1 VSVVVDTRPGAGTPR
16 PYEFPFVSR
25 SRFANGVTLRIAD
38 LPGRPLVSAALI
50 VRRGAVDEPPEHG
63 GATILAARA
72 LTEGTERYDAV
83 ELVEASERLGASLH
97 AEASWDALSA
107 AVDVPAERLEPAL
120 ELLAEVVHRP
130 TFPAREVDRLRD
142 ERLNDLLQARA
153 DPRRRADE
161 AFTDTIY
168 TADTP
173 YHRPAGGTDETVR
186 RLDRGVLEA
195 TYRAA
200 LDPARITV
208 IVAGEVGGIDVEGIV
223 ERLFG
228 SFEAPSPAP
237 ERPIVARSGVSSRRV
252 RVIHRPGAVQSELRV
267 GHLGV
272 ARRFADYHALSVTG
286 AILGGL
292 FNSRL
297 NMKLR
302 EEKGYTYGAGAG
314 WDLRRGPGPFG
325 ARAAVNSEVT
335 VPALTDLLAELA
347 RIREEPVADSE
358 LSAARD
364 YLVGVFPIRFETPSA
379 VLGAV
384 AGLAVHDLPDDELTQ
399 YRERIEKVTI
409 EDVARVA
416 RDRIDLERLAIVIV
430 GDADRIRDE
439 LEAAGVGAVEVERD
453 EGPTQEG
460 ATPTLEE
467 ELGPVDSEP
476 EAPPPDAAADDNP
489 LREPT
494 EEPGDGRPA

>member
-1 VSVVVDTRPGAGTPR
+1 MTVVDTRPGAGTPR
-16 PYEFPFVSR
+16 PYEFPPVGR
-25 SRFANGVTLRIAD
+25 MRLGNGVTLRIAD
-38 LPGRPLVSAALI
+38 LPGRPLVSAALL
-50 VRRGAVDEPPEHG
+50 VRRGAVDEPAELG

-97 AEASWDALSA
+97 AEASWDAMSA
-107 AVDVPAERLEPAL
+107 AVDVPAERLEAAL
-120 ELLAEVVHRP
+120 ELLAEVIHRP
-130 TFPAREVDRLRD
+130 TFPAREVDRMRD

-186 RLDRGVLEA
+186 RLDREVLEA

-200 LDPARITV
+200 LDPARTTI
-208 IVAGEVGGIDVEGIV
+208 IVAGEVGGIDVESIV
-223 ERLFG
+223 DRLFG
-228 SFEAPSPAP
+228 SFSAASPSP
-237 ERPIVARSGVSSRRV
+237 ERPVVARSAPSGRRL
-252 RVIHRPGAVQSELRV
+252 RVIHRPGSVQSELRV
-267 GHLGV
+267 GHPGV
-272 ARRFADYHALSVTG
+272 PRRFAEYHALSVTG

-335 VPALTDLLAELA
+335 VPALTDMLAELS
-347 RIREEPVADSE
+347 RIREEPVSSTE
-358 LSAARD
+358 LAAARD

-379 VLGAV
+379 VLAAV
-384 AGLAVHDLPDDELTQ
+384 AGLAVHELPDEELTE
-399 YRERIEKVTI
+399 YRERIEAVTI
-409 EDVARVA
+409 EDVGRIARE
-416 RDRIDLERLAIVIV
+416 RIDLERAAIVIV
-430 GDADRIRDE
+430 GDADAIRAD
-439 LEAAGVGAVEVERD
+439 LEAAGLGPIEVERD
-453 EGPTQEG
+453 EGPMQEG
-460 ATPTLEE
+460 ATPSLEE

-489 LREPT
+489 LGEPT
-494 EEPGDGRPA
+494 EETTDGRPA